1 LRANSGKWCTAC
13 QQWLPL
19 ERFGPRPDLRS
30 GLDSWCRRCRTYRTR
45 QWREANPEYLREYNE
60 RRRAEYR
67 DAHPVPTRPC
77 VVCGELHS
85 RQPRA
90 LVCSERC
97 RNRRKY
103 EQRKAKAAA

>member
-1 LRANSGKWCTAC
+1 MFRGISSHCRKCHRAAT
-13 QQWLPL
+13 Q
-19 ERFGPRPDLRS
+19 D
-30 GLDSWCRRCRTYRTR
+30 
-45 QWREANPEYLREYNE
+45 WRERNPEYLEQYNQ
-60 RRRAEYR
+60 RRRGEYAAE
-67 DAHPVPTRPC
+67 HPRPSRPC

-103 EQRKAKAAA
+103 EQRKASAAA